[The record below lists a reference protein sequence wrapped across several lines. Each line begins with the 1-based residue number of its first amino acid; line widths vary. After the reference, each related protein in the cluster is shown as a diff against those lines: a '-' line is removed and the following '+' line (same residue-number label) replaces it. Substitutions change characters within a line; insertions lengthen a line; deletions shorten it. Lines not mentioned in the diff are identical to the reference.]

1 MIEIF
6 DSAVEGLDES
16 EKSIL
21 KQFGTKVKQK
31 YRIGKYKADER
42 SDDSDIIQTHYRVEN
57 PETYECKSESGSDY
71 ELDRKERQGKWT
83 KKEKKAMKLGIKE
96 FGNDYRRI
104 SAKIGSKS
112 PW

>member
-42 SDDSDIIQTHYRVEN
+42 SDDSDII
-57 PETYECKSESGSDY
+57 
-71 ELDRKERQGKWT
+71 
-83 KKEKKAMKLGIKE
+83 
-96 FGNDYRRI
+96 
-104 SAKIGSKS
+104 
-112 PW
+112 